1 MYQQFYNLRDIPFS
15 LAPDPAYLFRT
26 ESLLEVFANLQY
38 GIESGKGL
46 VVVTGEVGTGKTTV
60 LRSLLQSLDRSVLSA
75 YIFNP
80 LLSTE
85 EFFDLLASEF
95 RLKPQPSKAAMLRL
109 LGYVLMSRHTQGMRT
124 VLVIDEAH
132 LLPAHLLEEIRLLS
146 NFETNREK
154 LLQIILCGQPE
165 MHDVLAQPELRQL
178 KQRISLKCQIKIFT
192 ERETG
197 EYIRWR
203 LRVAGARD
211 ENLFTPEA
219 IQMVHQYSGGIPR
232 LINNICDNALL
243 SGFSE
248 ESPRITQSIVGDV
261 IDVLDL
267 APMTVTSPQTVEALL
282 DEQERR
288 ATPGSTAKM
297 NPSQMTQTPQATP
310 KVRYIRPAPEQDKS
324 KFTIKTE
331 QEEEAPKFFAR
342 VKVLKR

>member
-26 ESLLEVFANLQY
+26 ESLLEVMANLQY
-38 GIESGKGL
+38 GIDCGKGL

-109 LGYVLMSRHTQGMRT
+109 LGYVLMSRHTQEMRT

-165 MHDVLAQPELRQL
+165 LHDVLAQPELRQL
-178 KQRISLKCQIKIFT
+178 KQRISLKCRIKIFT

-197 EYIRWR
+197 EYVRWR

-211 ENLFTPEA
+211 EHLFTDEA
-219 IQMVHQYSGGIPR
+219 LRMVHHYSGGIPR
-232 LINNICDNALL
+232 IINNICDNALL

-248 ESPRITQSIVGDV
+248 GSPRITGEIIGDV

-267 APMTVTSPQTVEALL
+267 APMTVASPQTVEAIVA
-282 DEQERR
+282 EQERR
-288 ATPGSTAKM
+288 ATPGAANL
-297 NPSQMTQTPQATP
+297 NPSPQATP
-310 KVRYIRPAPEQDKS
+310 KVRYIRPAPEQEES

-331 QEEEAPKFFAR
+331 QEEEAPRFFAR